1 MCKTLVGNRG
11 SDVVKKWVNN
21 KGKNGGKLKLFTF
34 FICLIKNPQKSSQK
48 LHKVFGRVLHSF
60 STLSIN
66 FFLNFFYLVT

>member
-34 FICLIKNPQKSSQK
+34 FICLMKKSTKKFTKITQSFWEGFTQ
-48 LHKVFGRVLHSF
+48 LFHIIHK
-60 STLSIN
+60 
-66 FFLNFFYLVT
+66 FFP